1 MISISYIAWYAKTCQ
16 AKKIEPLGWTHYIWS
31 KCVFWG
37 ICVKFWSH
45 RTTVN
50 DDAAAQ
56 QISASPLVLRFHSH
70 SLEVCPI
77 DVVQGEGCMRWDLVD
92 EKNLNFLREGAFF
105 HTSLLVKYF
114 VLIWETGNERPISP
128 KVAKITTV
136 KEGKFRH
143 CYEMKNCRGGQNRD
157 LYRWLMFWHTHGSR

>member
-105 HTSLLVKYF
+105 HTSLLVNYF
-114 VLIWETGNERPISP
+114 VLIW
-128 KVAKITTV
+128 KQ
-136 KEGKFRH
+136 
-143 CYEMKNCRGGQNRD
+143 EMKDQFPQK
-157 LYRWLMFWHTHGSR
+157 WLKSLQWKRENSDIVMKWKIVGEVKIGP